1 MLKKMDFDI
10 KKGKRKYKFID
21 LKRLRKYIYFKIFSM
36 RNNHKIFKGF
46 KIFPPH
52 DFI

>member
-1 MLKKMDFDI
+1 MDFDI

-21 LKRLRKYIYFKIFSM
+21 LKRLRKYIYIYFKILSM

-46 KIFPPH
+46 KNFPPH